1 MTRAI
6 LDFPDRATEPR
17 VDSRLLFRE
26 PRGIIAAGSV
36 GDVLPRLREVEAA
49 VASGLWAVGFVAYEA
64 APAFDDALQTRPHAG
79 PAPLLWFALFDG
91 PVAAPPPVIATAP
104 PLEWCTHT
112 PRHVYDEAVSAI
124 REGIAAGDFYQVN
137 HTLRFQAS
145 FEREPRSVY
154 DGLTA
159 HRHGLY
165 HAFIE
170 TDDWAVVSASPE
182 LFIERVGDRITT
194 RPMKGTIRRGRWLQ
208 EDQDMARRLADSGKD
223 RAENL
228 MIVDLLRND
237 LGRVARFGSVEVPHL
252 FEVETYPTV
261 HQLTSTVTAQLRP
274 DTSLCDIFTAMF
286 PCGSVTGAPKV
297 AAMQAI
303 ARLEDT
309 PRGPYCGAV
318 GVLRPDGSATFNVAI
333 RTIVVERATGRAVYG
348 AGGGITWDSVA
359 DAEFDEVIAKASLLR
374 GALPDLDLLETMRLE
389 DGVISRF
396 DLHMARLR
404 DSARFFAFPAGTA
417 DSAAA
422 ALRRVCHELGTGS
435 WRVRLTASRTG
446 SINISHTRLH
456 DPVGTRADEAT
467 PRRAALSRQPVP
479 DHEPLLFHKTT
490 ARNVYDQRR
499 GEDPDAFDVL
509 LLNQRHEL
517 TEFTTGNLVVELDG
531 SLLTPARHCGL
542 LAGTLRQQLLDE
554 GVIREAVIHAHRL
567 ADARRAWHL
576 NSVRGWTA
584 AFFE

>member
-1 MTRAI
+1 
-6 LDFPDRATEPR
+6 
-17 VDSRLLFRE
+17 
-26 PRGIIAAGSV
+26 
-36 GDVLPRLREVEAA
+36 
-49 VASGLWAVGFVAYEA
+49 
-64 APAFDDALQTRPHAG
+64 
-79 PAPLLWFALFDG
+79 
-91 PVAAPPPVIATAP
+91 
-104 PLEWCTHT
+104 
-112 PRHVYDEAVSAI
+112 
-124 REGIAAGDFYQVN
+124 
-137 HTLRFQAS
+137 
-145 FEREPRSVY
+145 
-154 DGLTA
+154 
-159 HRHGLY
+159 
-165 HAFIE
+165 
-170 TDDWAVVSASPE
+170 
-182 LFIERVGDRITT
+182 
-194 RPMKGTIRRGRWLQ
+194 
-208 EDQDMARRLADSGKD
+208 MARRLADSGKD